1 MMNKTYS
8 VFAVAAVLMVLAG
21 GSFADPILQI
31 TNYTTVPTDVYPG
44 TLGYLQIRLS
54 NTGDATAQSVTSRY
68 SIDGMDKT
76 DSLGEI
82 SAGTYASVA
91 VPFKISQSAV
101 GSIQLVNIDIFYSMQ
116 SATTGSSSS
125 KKTSLSVPLLVK
137 QFKPLEAK
145 VVEMKGLSIAPG
157 EKLPL
162 MLNVKNT
169 GGVVNNLAISMP
181 ANSSFSIDGG
191 AEMTV
196 GTLPLN
202 ASVNVSLTLASSSD
216 TKTGT
221 YPVGVEFTYQDAL
234 NQPTSDIIYI
244 GPVSVLESSTQYRLT
259 FAPLEAPVEIGSQE
273 PFRLT
278 LENSG
283 GSPISGAI
291 DINSTAVFTPIGAQ
305 RLYFENVPVGGSAS
319 MDIVIGV
326 GATQSAGYYTL
337 PVRLT
342 PNAGQAVSY
351 NMGISVSATPEITVT
366 LDSSGTVPSVQVA
379 NTGNSQ
385 IRSVYASATPAGA
398 QTATES
404 FMGTLNV
411 DDFATLTLGSTA
423 SGRSVN
429 VEIRFR
435 DTSNQEH
442 TITKTLSAVAGNSSF
457 VQGTR
462 SQSGNATAGN
472 FAGRNNNPLG
482 MLFGGAGGR
491 STASSGPDLL
501 TIGVVAAIV
510 LVAAFLAYKRFFG
523 KKGMPKR
530 SQLEILESLKAGEA
544 GKKKAEQHKE
554 KQ

>member
-1 MMNKTYS
+1 MRDMMNQKLS
-8 VFAVAAVLMVLAG
+8 VFAFAAVLMMLCG
-21 GSFADPILQI
+21 TLLADPILQI

-44 TLGYLQIRLS
+44 TLGYLQIKLS
-54 NTGDATAQSVTSRY
+54 NTGDATAGSVTSRY
-68 SIDGMDKT
+68 SIDGMDRT

-82 SAGTYASVA
+82 SAGSYAQVA
-91 VPFKISQSAV
+91 IPFKISQSSV
-101 GSIQLVNIDIFYSMQ
+101 GSIQLLNIDIFYSAQ
-116 SATTGSSSS
+116 SSTSGSTTS

-137 QFKPLEAK
+137 QFKPLD
-145 VVEMKGLSIAPG
+145 VSVIEMKDLSIAPG

-162 MLNVKNT
+162 MISVKNT
-169 GGVVNNLAISMP
+169 GGVVNNLVISMP
-181 ANSSFSIDGG
+181 ANSSFAIDGG
-191 AEMTV
+191 AEKTV
-196 GTLPLN
+196 GTIPLN

-221 YPVGVEFTYQDAL
+221 YPVGVDFTYQDAL

-259 FAPLEAPVEIGSQE
+259 FAPLDAPVEIGSQE
-273 PFRLT
+273 PFILT

-305 RLYFENVPVGGSAS
+305 RMYFENVPVGGNAS
-319 MDIVIGV
+319 MEIIIGV

-337 PVRLT
+337 PVKLT

-351 NMGISVSATPEITVT
+351 NMGISVAATPEITVT
-366 LDSSGTVPSVQVA
+366 LDSSGAVPSVQVA

-385 IRSVYASATPAGA
+385 IRSVYASAKPAGS

-423 SGRSVN
+423 AGRN
-429 VEIRFR
+429 VDVTIRFR

-442 TITKTLSAVAGNSSF
+442 TIAKTLSATAGNSSF

-462 SQSGNATAGN
+462 GTAGNATSGN
-472 FAGRNNNPLG
+472 FAARSNNPLG
-482 MLFGGAGGR
+482 MIFGGNRGAGA
-491 STASSGPDLL
+491 ASSGPDLL

-510 LVAAFLAYKRFFG
+510 LVAAFFTYKRFFG
-523 KKGMPKR
+523 KKGAPKR
-530 SQLEILESLKAGEA
+530 SPLEILESMKASEA
-544 GKKKAEQHKE
+544 KKKGEQHK
-554 KQ
+554 

>member
-1 MMNKTYS
+1 MINTKFA
-8 VFAVAAVLMVLAG
+8 VFAFAAALLLCGAA
-21 GSFADPILQI
+21 FADPILQI
-31 TNYTTVPTDVYPG
+31 TNYTTLPTDVYPG
-44 TLGYLQIRLS
+44 TIGYLQIKLA
-54 NTGDATAQSVTSRY
+54 NTGDATAQSVTSHYVINGLDR
-68 SIDGMDKT
+68 T

-82 SAGTYASVA
+82 SAGSNAQVA
-91 VPFKISQSAV
+91 VPFKISPSSV

-116 SATTGSSSS
+116 STTTGSSSS
-125 KKTSLSVPLLVK
+125 KRTSLSVPLLVK

-162 MLNVKNT
+162 MLTVKNT
-169 GGVVNNLAISMP
+169 GGVVNNLVISMP
-181 ANSSFSIDGG
+181 DNSSFSIDGG
-191 AEMTV
+191 AEKSV
-196 GTLPLN
+196 GTLLLN
-202 ASVNVSLTLASSSD
+202 ESVNVSLTLASSSD

-259 FAPLEAPVEIGSQE
+259 FVPLDAPVEIGSQE
-273 PFRLT
+273 PFLLT
-278 LENSG
+278 LENAG

-319 MDIVIGV
+319 MNIIIGI

-351 NMGISVSATPEITVT
+351 NMGIAVAATPEVTVT
-366 LDSSGTVPSVQVA
+366 LDSSGAVPSVQVA

-385 IRSVYASATPAGA
+385 IRSVYASATPAGS

-411 DDFATLTLGSTA
+411 DDFATLTLGSSAT
-423 SGRSVN
+423 GRSVD

-442 TITKTLSAVAGNSSF
+442 TISKTLSAVAGNSSF

-462 SQSGNATAGN
+462 GQAGGAAAAGNAGN
-472 FAGRNNNPLG
+472 FANRNNNPLG
-482 MLFGGAGGR
+482 FLFGGASGR
-491 STASSGPDLL
+491 AASSGPDMV
-501 TIGVVAAIV
+501 TIVVVAAV
-510 LVAAFLAYKRFFG
+510 LLVAAYLIYRRFFA
-523 KKGMPKR
+523 KKGAPKQ
-530 SQLEILESLKAGEA
+530 SPLEILESLRPSSEA
-544 GKKKAEQHKE
+544 GKKKEAHK
-554 KQ
+554 

>member
-1 MMNKTYS
+1 
-8 VFAVAAVLMVLAG
+8 
-21 GSFADPILQI
+21 
-31 TNYTTVPTDVYPG
+31 
-44 TLGYLQIRLS
+44 
-54 NTGDATAQSVTSRY
+54 
-68 SIDGMDKT
+68 
-76 DSLGEI
+76 
-82 SAGTYASVA
+82 
-91 VPFKISQSAV
+91 V
-101 GSIQLVNIDIFYSMQ
+101 GSIQLVNIDIFYSSQ
-116 SATTGSSSS
+116 SGTTNSYSS
-125 KKTSLSVPLLVK
+125 KKTSMSVPLLVK
-137 QFKPLEAK
+137 QYKPIDVT

-162 MLNVKNT
+162 TLNVKNT
-169 GGVVNNLAISMP
+169 GGVVNNLVISMP

-191 AEMTV
+191 AEKTV
-196 GTLPLN
+196 GTVPFN
-202 ASVNVSLTLASSSD
+202 TSVNVSLTLASSSD

-221 YPVGVEFTYQDAL
+221 YPVGVDFAYQDAL
-234 NQPTSDIIYI
+234 NQPTNDIIYI

-259 FAPLEAPVEIGSQE
+259 FVPKESPVEIGSQE
-273 PFRLT
+273 PFLLT
-278 LENSG
+278 IENAG

-291 DINSTAVFTPIGAQ
+291 DINSTSVFTPIGAQ

-319 MDIVIGV
+319 MDIIVGV

-366 LDSSGTVPSVQVA
+366 LDSSGTAPSVQVA

-385 IRSVYASATPAGA
+385 IRSVYASATPAGS

-411 DDFATLTLGSTA
+411 DDFATLTLGSA
-423 SGRSVN
+423 AAGRNVN

-442 TITKTLSAVAGNSSF
+442 AISKTLSASAGNSSF

-462 SQSGNATAGN
+462 GQAGNITAGQAGN
-472 FAGRNNNPLG
+472 FAARSNNPLG

-491 STASSGPDLL
+491 GAASSGPDLL
-501 TIGVVAAIV
+501 TIGAVGAIA
-510 LVAAFLAYKRFFG
+510 LVAAFFAYKRFFAR
-523 KKGMPKR
+523 KGAPKR
-530 SQLEILESLKAGEA
+530 SPLEALESLKAGEA
-544 GKKKAEQHKE
+544 GKKKEQHK
-554 KQ
+554 

>member
-1 MMNKTYS
+1 MRNKT
-8 VFAVAAVLMVLAG
+8 FAVFAVLMVLAG
-21 GSFADPILQI
+21 GAFAAPILQI
-31 TNYTTVPTDVYPG
+31 TNYTTVPTEIYAG
-44 TLGYLQIRLS
+44 TLGYLQIKLS
-54 NTGDATAQSVTSRY
+54 NTGDATAESVTSHY
-68 SIDGMDKT
+68 SIDGFDKT
-76 DSLGEI
+76 ESYGEI
-82 SAGTYASVA
+82 SANSYAQLS
-91 VPFKISQSAV
+91 VPFKISQSSV
-101 GSIQLVNIDIFYSMQ
+101 GSIQLVNIDIFYTVQ
-116 SATTGSSSS
+116 TTSSSTS

-137 QFKPLEAK
+137 QFKPLE
-145 VVEMKGLSIAPG
+145 VNVIEMKGLSIAPG

-162 MLNVKNT
+162 TLNIKNT
-169 GGVVNNLAISMP
+169 GGVVNNLVISMP

-191 AEMTV
+191 AEKTV

-202 ASVNVSLTLASSSD
+202 ASVNISLTLASSSD

-244 GPVSVLESSTQYRLT
+244 GPVSVLESSTQYRLV
-259 FAPLEAPVEIGSQE
+259 FVPLDAPVEIGAQE
-273 PFRLT
+273 PFLLT
-278 LENSG
+278 LENAG

-305 RLYFENVPVGGSAS
+305 RLYFENVPVGGNAS
-319 MDIVIGV
+319 MKITVGV
-326 GATQSAGYYTL
+326 GSTQSAGYYTL

-351 NMGISVSATPEITVT
+351 NMGISVAATPEITVT
-366 LDSSGTVPSVQVA
+366 LDSSGATPLVQVA

-385 IRSVYASATPAGA
+385 IRSVYASATAAGS

-411 DDFATLTLGSTA
+411 DDFATLSLGSAAT
-423 SGRSVN
+423 GRSVN

-435 DTSNQEH
+435 DTVNQEH
-442 TITKTLSAVAGNSSF
+442 TVSKTLSAIAGNSSF

-462 SQSGNATAGN
+462 GQAGNATAGQAGN
-472 FAGRNNNPLG
+472 FGNRNNNPLG

-491 STASSGPDLL
+491 SASSGPDLL
-501 TIGVVAAIV
+501 TIGIVAAIL
-510 LVAAFLAYKRFFG
+510 LVAAYMVYLRFFA

-530 SQLEILESLKAGEA
+530 SPLEILESLKATEA
-544 GKKKAEQHKE
+544 GKKKSEQHK
-554 KQ
+554 

>member
-1 MMNKTYS
+1 MKGKMIF
-8 VFAVAAVLMVLAG
+8 VFAMAVMLTCGTALAA
-21 GSFADPILQI
+21 PILQI
-31 TNYTTVPTDVYPG
+31 TNYTTLPTEVYPG
-44 TLGYLQIRLS
+44 TLGYLQIKLS
-54 NTGDATAQSVTSRY
+54 NTGDATAESVTSHY
-68 SIDGMDKT
+68 SIDSMDRT

-82 SAGTYASVA
+82 SAGSYAQVA
-91 VPFKISQSAV
+91 IPFKISQSAV
-101 GSIQLVNIDIFYSMQ
+101 GSIQLVNIDIYYSMQ
-116 SATTGSSSS
+116 SGTGGSTTS

-137 QFKPLEAK
+137 QFKPLD
-145 VVEMKGLSIAPG
+145 VTVIEMKGLSIAPG

-162 MLNVKNT
+162 TLNVKNT
-169 GGVVNNLAISMP
+169 GGVVNNLVISMP
-181 ANSSFSIDGG
+181 VNSSFSIDGG
-191 AEMTV
+191 AERTV
-196 GTLPLN
+196 GTIPFN

-221 YPVGVEFTYQDAL
+221 YPVGVDFTYQDAL
-234 NQPTSDIIYI
+234 NQPTDDIIYI
-244 GPVSVLESSTQYRLT
+244 GPVSVLESSTQYKLT
-259 FAPLEAPVEIGSQE
+259 FVPLDAPVEIGSQE
-273 PFRLT
+273 PFLLT
-278 LENSG
+278 LENAG

-305 RLYFENVPVGGSAS
+305 RLYFENVPVGGNAS
-319 MDIVIGV
+319 MNIIIGV

-351 NMGISVSATPEITVT
+351 NMGISVAATPEITVT
-366 LDSSGTVPSVQVA
+366 LDTTGTTPSVQVA

-385 IRSVYASATPAGA
+385 IRSVYASAKATGS

-411 DDFATLTLGSTA
+411 DDFATLTLGSAAT
-423 SGRSVN
+423 GRSVN

-442 TITKTLSAVAGNSSF
+442 TVTKTLSATAGNSSF

-462 SQSGNATAGN
+462 NQTGGMAAGAAGN
-472 FAGRNNNPLG
+472 FANRNSNNPLG

-491 STASSGPDLL
+491 SAASSGPDLL
-501 TIGVVAAIV
+501 TIGVVAVVV
-510 LVAAFLAYKRFFG
+510 LVVAFFAYRKFFA

-530 SQLEILESLKAGEA
+530 SPLEVLESLKAGEA
-544 GKKKAEQHKE
+544 GKKKIEHGKV
-554 KQ
+554 